1 MNGERC
7 HEMLNVLCP
16 MHVIFGHDGCIGFAG
31 PTARKICSDRLIGRN
46 FLDVF
51 EIKRPREISTIDALR
66 ERTGV
71 RLNLR
76 FRDPP
81 HHQVKGVVMDGPR
94 AGELIVDLSF
104 GISIV
109 EAVSKFNLTAADF
122 APTDLAVEM
131 LYLVE
136 AKSAAMDATRQL
148 NQRLQAARIEAEA
161 QALTDT
167 LTGLRNRRA
176 MDQELATVLATGVPF
191 ALMHADLDFFK
202 DVNDTLGHAAGDHV
216 LQEVAKIMVDE
227 TRATDVVA
235 RVGGDEFV
243 ILVKGTE
250 DHTLL
255 DRIAKRIIERL
266 KVPIPFGDDLCRI
279 SGSIG
284 TVVAG
289 DYKEPTADKMLG
301 DADAALYAAKHAGRG
316 QHIMCSGDVI
326 RAPKIA

>member
-1 MNGERC
+1 MSGAAC
-7 HEMLNVLCP
+7 YEMLDVLCP
-16 MHVIFGHDGCIGFAG
+16 MHVIFGRDGRVSHAG
-31 PTARKICSDRLIGRN
+31 PTARKICSGNLIGRG

-51 EIKRPREISTIDALR
+51 EIKRPRAITTVDALR

-81 HHQVKGVVMDGPR
+81 QHQIKGVVMEGP
-94 AGELIVDLSF
+94 AEGEMIVNLSF

-109 EAVSKFNLTAADF
+109 EAVSRFDLTAADF

-148 NQRLQAARIEAEA
+148 NQRLQAARVEAEE

-202 DVNDTLGHAAGDHV
+202 DVNDTLGHAAGDLV
-216 LQEVAKIMVDE
+216 LQEVARIMVDE

-243 ILVKGTE
+243 ILVRGTE

-266 KVPIPFGDDLCRI
+266 KDPIPFGDDLCR
-279 SGSIG
+279 GFG
-284 TVVAG
+284 T
-289 DYKEPTADKMLG
+289 
-301 DADAALYAAKHAGRG
+301 
-316 QHIMCSGDVI
+316 
-326 RAPKIA
+326 RAVPQ